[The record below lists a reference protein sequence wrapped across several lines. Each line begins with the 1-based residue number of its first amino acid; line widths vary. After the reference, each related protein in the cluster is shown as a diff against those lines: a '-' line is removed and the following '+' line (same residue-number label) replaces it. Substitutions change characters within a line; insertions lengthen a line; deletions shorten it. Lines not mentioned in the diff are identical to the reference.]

1 MKPSKK
7 SNVSCASCAKKCRIT
22 IKKGTGAVTITLKD
36 FWENGRKRLS
46 LELVCGEESLDRMV
60 EEKAINR
67 PGLALTGF
75 FQYFAQRRLQVFG
88 LAEFTYLKSLDSEE
102 RVRRLRGIF
111 EKNIP
116 GVVIARNRNP
126 LPEFLALAGEYS
138 VPLFRTAMITSH
150 FINEST
156 LLIEELTA
164 PRARMQ
170 GTMLEIMG
178 IGVLLQGK
186 AGIGKSETALSLI
199 GRGYSLVADD
209 VTEVVRDSRNR
220 VVGYANELTRYH
232 MEIRGVGIV
241 HVPSLFGVAS
251 IRRESELDLVIELHP
266 YINDDEEERTG
277 IAPGSIDVL
286 GEELPFY
293 SLPVSP
299 GRDMANIVEATALN
313 HKLKTLGH
321 DAAKELDEKVIGT
334 LLRKA
339 VV

>member
-1 MKPSKK
+1 MS
-7 SNVSCASCAKKCRIT
+7 IE
-22 IKKGTGAVTITLKD
+22 LKD
-36 FWENGRKRLS
+36 FWEAGQKRLA
-46 LELVCGEESLDRMV
+46 LELVSGEENLNRVLED
-60 EEKAINR
+60 KAINR

-88 LAEFTYLKSLDSEE
+88 LAEFTYLKSLDSDE
-102 RVRRLRGIF
+102 RALRLRALF
-111 EKNIP
+111 QKSIP
-116 GVVIARNRNP
+116 GIVIARNRNP
-126 LPEFLALAGEYS
+126 LPELRALAEEYS

-150 FINEST
+150 FVNEST

-164 PRARMQ
+164 PRSRVQ

-199 GRGYSLVADD
+199 ERGYSLVADD
-209 VTEVVRDSRNR
+209 VTEVMRDNR
-220 VVGYANELTRYH
+220 GRVICYANELTRYH

-241 HVPSLFGVAS
+241 HVPSLFGVAA
-251 IRRESELDLVIELHP
+251 IRRESELDLVVELHP
-266 YINDDEEERTG
+266 YISDQEEERTG
-277 IAPGSIDVL
+277 IMPKEVDVL
-286 GEELPFY
+286 GMKFPYY

-334 LLRKA
+334 FLRKTGE
-339 VV
+339 

>member
-1 MKPSKK
+1 MS
-7 SNVSCASCAKKCRIT
+7 
-22 IKKGTGAVTITLKD
+22 ITLKD
-36 FWENGRKRLS
+36 FWERGQARLS
-46 LELVCGEESLDRMV
+46 LELVSGEDALDRVV

-88 LAEFTYLKSLDSEE
+88 LAEFTYLKSLDSKE
-102 RVRRLRGIF
+102 REHRLREIF

-116 GVVIARNRNP
+116 GIVIARNRNP
-126 LPEFLALAGEYS
+126 LPEFRVLAEEYS

-164 PRARMQ
+164 PRGRVQ

-199 GRGYSLVADD
+199 ERGYSLVADD
-209 VTEVVRDSRNR
+209 VTEVVRDSRGK

-251 IRRESELDLVIELHP
+251 IRRESELDLVVELHP
-266 YINDDEEERTG
+266 YKNDEQEERTG
-277 IAPGSIDVL
+277 IKPDSIEVL
-286 GEELPFY
+286 GTKFPYY

-334 LLRKA
+334 FLRKA
-339 VV
+339 GV